1 VISKALSGAVL
12 GGTALRGIAPV
23 RFRREALL
31 ATGVTGLLSAAGVW
45 VAFGPMKPWL
55 RYPLAYT
62 NLPDSIFNLWVVK
75 TVLETGWFGWNP
87 WLGAPFGASA
97 LDFARP
103 EVLFLLLLRGAG
115 LFTSNVVLVQNVFYF
130 AGFFLVAWSALLVLR
145 TQLQISWPLAVAGA
159 LAFSWLPYHF
169 ARVDHLFLSNY
180 MVVPMAAAL
189 ILRVSDQ
196 QPPFFERGRLRLA
209 HPGVWLALVLIAST
223 SIYYAFFAIV
233 LIAAEGVIG
242 SLAARS
248 LRPAASAAMLV
259 GCLAV
264 FLALA
269 LTPSLRHRAVE
280 GTNPLVTVRNVGE
293 SDMYSLRPLHLLL
306 PYGGHRFEALGALAR
321 TYNASAHDINENR
334 TAALG
339 LIGAAGFLL
348 LLAHALTGNR
358 VLPDT
363 PAIAVFARATLVA
376 LLLGVTGGG
385 GTLIALLVSP
395 QFRGHN
401 RISVY
406 IAFFSI
412 AAAMTAIDHALSRL
426 GTRRRQATAGLA
438 GVLIALAFVD
448 QKPAPAPDLADITL
462 KMDSDRAFVEH
473 IERLVP
479 AGAMVYQAPYTRFPE
494 APRLHVEPLY
504 SPLRLYVNSHDV
516 RWSFGGMKGRP
527 ADYWNQAV
535 ERLPMADRV
544 ALLQAL
550 GFAGIVL
557 DREAFADRG
566 RGYEAELARLGAG
579 ESIDSQ
585 DGTLAFHRLPAS
597 TPREDR
603 VITLLPAP
611 GPGFYAQ
618 EGEYPTTSRWAWG
631 NASVFVH
638 HDGSADLPV
647 DLMCALRSF
656 TVRHVTVG
664 PPGAPGVTASL
675 SAPGAD
681 VPLRFRMSLHPG
693 WNVVRF
699 ETDQPAV
706 RLTGGTDRRAV
717 TFMVREL
724 RLTPAS
730 PSDLG
735 PQR

>member
-1 VISKALSGAVL
+1 MSGE
-12 GGTALRGIAPV
+12 APR

-31 ATGVTGLLSAAGVW
+31 AAGVTGLLSAAGVW
-45 VAFGPMKPWL
+45 LAFGPMRPWL
-55 RYPLAYT
+55 HYPLAYT

-75 TVLETGWFGWNP
+75 TVLETGWFVWNP
-87 WLGAPFGASA
+87 WLGAPFGTSV

-103 EVLFLLLLRGAG
+103 EFLFLLMLRGAG
-115 LFTSNVVLVQNVFYF
+115 AFTSNVVLVQNLFYF

-145 TQLQISWPLAVAGA
+145 TQLQLSWPLAVAGS

-180 MVVPMAAAL
+180 MVVPIAAAL
-189 ILRVSDQ
+189 VLRVSDRR
-196 QPPFFERGRLRLA
+196 PPFFEQGRPRLA
-209 HPGVWLALVLIAST
+209 QPGVWLALVLIAST

-233 LIAAEGVIG
+233 LIAAEGLIG
-242 SLAARS
+242 SMAARS
-248 LRPAASAAMLV
+248 ARPAASALLLV
-259 GCLAV
+259 GCLAF
-264 FLALA
+264 FLALS
-269 LTPSLRHRAVE
+269 LTLSLRHRAVE
-280 GTNPLVTVRNVGE
+280 GTNPLVTVRSVGE

-306 PYGGHRFEALGALAR
+306 PYGGHRFDALGALAR

-363 PAIAVFARATLVA
+363 PAMAVFARANLVA
-376 LLLGVTGGG
+376 LLLGVAGGG
-385 GTLIALLVSP
+385 GALIALLVSP

-401 RISVY
+401 RVSVY

-426 GTRRRQATAGLA
+426 GARRRQVTTGLA
-438 GVLIALAFVD
+438 IFLVTLAFVD
-448 QKPAPAPDLADITL
+448 QTPAPASDLADITN

-479 AGAMVYQAPYTRFPE
+479 EGAMVYQAPYTRFPE

-504 SPLRLYVNSHDV
+504 SPLRLYVNSHHV

-535 ERLPMADRV
+535 ARLPMADRV
-544 ALLQAL
+544 ALLQGL
-550 GFAGIVL
+550 GFSGIVL
-557 DREAFADRG
+557 DREAFPDRG
-566 RGYEAELARLGAG
+566 RGDEAELTRLGAG
-579 ESIDSQ
+579 ESFDSQ
-585 DGTLAFHRLPAS
+585 DGTLAFHRFPAS
-597 TPREDR
+597 TPREGGI
-603 VITLLPAP
+603 VTLLPAP

-618 EGEYPTTSRWAWG
+618 EGEYPTTSQWAWG

-638 HDGSADLPV
+638 HFGSADLPV
-647 DLMCALRSF
+647 DLTCALRSF

-664 PPGAPGVTASL
+664 PLGGPDVTASL
-675 SAPGAD
+675 NAPGMD

-717 TFMVREL
+717 AFMVREL
-724 RLTPAS
+724 RVTPVS
-730 PSDLG
+730 PSVIEPL
-735 PQR
+735 R